1 MINEKSSVTDATTSQ
16 KGLVRLSSETGSAAE
31 NAAATPKAVQLTMQK
46 ATEAEKLAEQAKQ
59 SAQAASEKASTLEQ
73 QINATNQ
80 TVQQLQQSTQSG
92 A

>member
-1 MINEKSSVTDATTSQ
+1 VTDATTSQ
-16 KGLVRLSSETGSAAE
+16 KGIVRLSSETGSAAE

-92 A
+92 